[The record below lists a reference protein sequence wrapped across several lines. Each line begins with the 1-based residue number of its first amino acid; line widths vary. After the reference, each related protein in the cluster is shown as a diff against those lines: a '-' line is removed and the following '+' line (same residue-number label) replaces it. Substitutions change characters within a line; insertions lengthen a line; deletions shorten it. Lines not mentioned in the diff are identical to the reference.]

1 MDYFKNYA
9 VEFED
14 ELNKPVIISNN
25 IEENYITMIEQCMLS
40 IRMNKKIIE
49 VHSTGEFNLNKIIV
63 REARETIKQMQEAIQ
78 IFSSKIK

>member
-14 ELNKPVIISNN
+14 ELAKPVNIGND
-25 IEENYITMIEQCMLS
+25 IEENYITAIEQCMLS
-40 IRMNKKIIE
+40 IKLNKKIIE

-63 REARETIKQMQEAIQ
+63 REARESIKQMQEAIQ
-78 IFSSKIK
+78 IFSSKIT

>member
-14 ELNKPVIISNN
+14 ELNKPVIISDN

-63 REARETIKQMQEAIQ
+63 REARESIKQMQEAIQ
-78 IFSSKIK
+78 IFSSKIT